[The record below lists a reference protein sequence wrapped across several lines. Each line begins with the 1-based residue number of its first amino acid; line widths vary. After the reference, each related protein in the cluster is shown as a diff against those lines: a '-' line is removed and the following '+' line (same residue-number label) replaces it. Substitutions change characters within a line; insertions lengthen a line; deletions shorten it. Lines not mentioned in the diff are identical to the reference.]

1 MITGLIGA
9 GAVGSSLLYFG
20 AEKGHAIVVLG
31 DPDRLEK
38 YKKGIRI
45 NGRDIAV
52 QVQEKKDQPLDIL
65 FLSVKSVDFEQ
76 AVENLEKSID
86 KKTIIVSLMNGV
98 STETELRKRFTNPV
112 VHAVVRGSFSR
123 GKEGT
128 VFKEDQINIIIGSEG
143 KNKEAVTKVEA
154 FLKQI
159 SYPYILSEDIITN
172 MWSKFCINVSE
183 NLIAAV
189 LDFNYGQMKKK
200 EILEAVKLVQ
210 REVVEVGR
218 HYGAKLS
225 EENISDNIKALIEE
239 IDEGVPS
246 TLQDLR
252 AGRKTEV
259 DLFAGEMIRLGEK
272 AGIET
277 PYSKLL
283 YYLVKGKEQ

>member
-1 MITGLIGA
+1 
-9 GAVGSSLLYFG
+9 
-20 AEKGHAIVVLG
+20 
-31 DPDRLEK
+31 
-38 YKKGIRI
+38 
-45 NGRDIAV
+45 
-52 QVQEKKDQPLDIL
+52 
-65 FLSVKSVDFEQ
+65 
-76 AVENLEKSID
+76 
-86 KKTIIVSLMNGV
+86 
-98 STETELRKRFTNPV
+98 
-112 VHAVVRGSFSR
+112 
-123 GKEGT
+123 
-128 VFKEDQINIIIGSEG
+128 
-143 KNKEAVTKVEA
+143 
-154 FLKQI
+154 
-159 SYPYILSEDIITN
+159 

-246 TLQDLR
+246 TLQDRR